1 MQYCQQ
7 RTFHLDLKNQ
17 QVSLTCAKLYINNLE
32 LSMNRNNVSVLGRRK
47 ESVIATNKVLRN
59 TYLLLSMTF
68 LFSAFTAYTSFAS
81 HARPLNPII
90 FIVGIYGL
98 MFLTNALKNSVWGLA
113 SVFAFT
119 GFMGYSIGPIL
130 SHYIAHFSNGPQLI
144 ATALGGT
151 GMIFFALSG
160 YALTTRKD
168 FSYLSGFLFVGVMVA
183 FLAMIANIFFQIP
196 ALNLGIS
203 AVFVLISSGLIL
215 FQTSEIING
224 GETNY
229 ISATV
234 TLFVSIYNLFLS
246 LLNLLGAFS
255 GRD

>member
-1 MQYCQQ
+1 
-7 RTFHLDLKNQ
+7 
-17 QVSLTCAKLYINNLE
+17 
-32 LSMNRNNVSVLGRRK
+32 MNRNDVSVLSQRR
-47 ESVIATNKVLRN
+47 ESALSTNKVLRN
-59 TYLLLSMTF
+59 TYLLLGMTF
-68 LFSAFTAYTSFAS
+68 LFSAFTAYASFAAN
-81 HARPLNPII
+81 ARPLHPLM

-98 MFLTNALKNSVWGLA
+98 MFLTNALKDSVWGLV

-119 GFMGYSIGPIL
+119 GFMGYSLGPIL
-130 SHYIAHFSNGPQLI
+130 NSYIYSFANGPQLI

-151 GMIFFALSG
+151 GLIFFGLSG
-160 YALTTRKD
+160 YVLTTRKD
-168 FSYLSGFLFVGVMVA
+168 FSYLGGFLFVAVMLA

-196 ALNLGIS
+196 ALSLGIS
-203 AVFVLISSGLIL
+203 AAFVLISSGLIL

-234 TLFVSIYNLFLS
+234 SLFVSIYNLFLS

-255 GRD
+255 GNRD